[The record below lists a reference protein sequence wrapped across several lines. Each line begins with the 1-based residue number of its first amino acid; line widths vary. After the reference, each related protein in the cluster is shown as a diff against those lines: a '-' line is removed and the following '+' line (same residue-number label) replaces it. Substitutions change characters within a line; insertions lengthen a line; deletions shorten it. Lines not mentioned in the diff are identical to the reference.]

1 MSIGIDFSQF
11 SRADRHLEELEM
23 SFTSDLLDTP
33 ANLSRASKW
42 TAMNGYIYLSLGAL
56 FMIWP
61 GAVQTLFRDEP
72 FVGRE
77 EGLFR
82 ILGMTVAVIGWLYL
96 FGGRSGGRQIIP
108 ASVLDRWILVP
119 AVGVSVA
126 LSGVFPHAVLA
137 FVLLDALLALGALLL
152 RTNHSQPADGIKV

>member
-1 MSIGIDFSQF
+1 
-11 SRADRHLEELEM
+11 M
-23 SFTSDLLDTP
+23 SFSTDLWETP
-33 ANLSRASKW
+33 SNLSRASQW

-56 FMIWP
+56 FIVWP

-72 FVGRE
+72 FAAHE

-82 ILGMTVAVIGWLYL
+82 VIGMTVAVIGWLYL
-96 FGGRSGGRQIIP
+96 FGGRSGGRQIVP

-126 LSGVFPHAVLA
+126 LSGVFPHAILA
-137 FVLLDALLALGALLL
+137 FVLLDASLALGAWIL
-152 RTNHSQPADGIKV
+152 RGKT

>member
-1 MSIGIDFSQF
+1 
-11 SRADRHLEELEM
+11 M
-23 SFTSDLLDTP
+23 SFTSDLLETP
-33 ANLSRASKW
+33 ANLSSASKW

-56 FMIWP
+56 FIIWP

-82 ILGMTVAVIGWLYL
+82 VIGMTVAVIGWLYL
-96 FGGRSGGRQIIP
+96 FGGRSGGRQIVP

-119 AVGVSVA
+119 AVGISVA
-126 LSGVFPHAVLA
+126 LSGVFPHAILA
-137 FVLLDALLALGALLL
+137 FVLLDASLALGAWIL
-152 RTNHSQPADGIKV
+152 RGKT